1 MKWTSEQEQA
11 IMEKGSNILVAAA
24 AGSGK
29 TAVLVERIINKIIK
43 DHIDIDKILVVTF
56 TNAAASEMR
65 ERILDAIYKKLDKEP
80 NNEELQRQIFLL
92 NKSSICTIHSFCL
105 DVIHNNFFELDIPS
119 NFRIADTTEIELL
132 KQEVLEDLFEEKYN
146 NNDSDFLKLI
156 ETYTS
161 YSGDEPLKES
171 CLEIYEYIQSSPFPN
186 DWLEEKVE
194 MFAKKENDDFAKSTW
209 GKILINKFAKQIE
222 NEIIMLEN
230 VRMKLQRESNLD
242 KFIKVI
248 RKDIDMLEEIRI
260 ATKKSWNDAYNVA
273 MKLEFDKWPVD
284 RKIVSDT
291 KEQAKKIRDIMK
303 KNIKKIIDEMF
314 SYNSEEAYESIYE
327 MYEILKIM
335 KNLIIDFKN
344 KFSKSKKER
353 NIIDFNDI
361 EHMALEILVK
371 KDGKQ
376 IIPTEVCKKYQEKFE
391 EIAIDEYQDSNLV
404 QEYILNSISRNNNI
418 FMVGD
423 VKQSIY
429 RFRQARPELFLE
441 KYNKYKQKNEKEESE
456 NLKVKLFKN
465 FRSRK
470 TILDITN
477 LIFENIM
484 SKEFGDIDY
493 NEQEYLNYGANY
505 AEGKEEPKT
514 QIYMLD
520 MQDGDELEE
529 ESEDKFIE
537 KEEIEAKFVAKK
549 IREIVDSKELVWD
562 KKQNK
567 YREVM
572 YKDIVVLLRS
582 TSVLAPIYEKEIMSL
597 NIPVFSDTSSQYLDS
612 IEISTIMSLLK
623 IIDNPM
629 QDIPLVTVLRSPI
642 FNFSDN
648 ELVEIRLC
656 DEKSQFYVALRKSL
670 VQVND
675 RLKSKIEDFLNKIEE
690 FKQYEKEKP
699 LNEFIWKIYIETG
712 YYDYVTLMQ
721 NGKQR
726 RENLKLLF
734 EKAKQ
739 YEKASFK
746 GLFHFIN
753 FIERMKLGSQDMGAA
768 KIIGENE
775 DVVRIMSI
783 HKSKGLEF
791 PIVFLSSTGKKFNLR
806 DLNGKIL
813 LHQDLGIGPEYINY
827 ERKISYSTMAKEA
840 IKLISKRESLSEEMR
855 VLYVALTRAKEK
867 LIITGISNNA
877 KKDIERKKELLNIYG
892 NEIQISLLEDCKNY
906 LDWIMYVQLKENPV
920 ELIDFYIQNVSDID
934 IEEKEEENQDK
945 LKEIEYR
952 MNGKWSKEI
961 AEKLEWKY
969 TRKGLT
975 NIPTKMSVTQ
985 IKRINERKE
994 EKEKIDT
1001 VPNFMKEEIEITSA
1015 RKGTLM
1021 HLCIQKMDENKEY
1034 SITDIK
1040 EFIRDLEERYII
1052 TKKEAMSIPIKKLYE
1067 YTKTKLW
1074 KELKEAKQIKKEE
1087 PFYIEIPANEIME
1100 TEDNEKILVQ
1110 GIIDLYYI
1118 NKNDELI
1125 LVDYKTDYV
1134 KSKEELVNKY
1144 RTQINLYAKALE
1156 KALGKKIA
1164 KKEIFSIYLEE
1175 EIEIEQI
1182 GKT

>member
-934 IEEKEEENQDK
+934 IEEKEENQDK

-985 IKRINERKE
+985 IKQINERKE

>member
-456 NLKVKLFKN
+456 NLKIKLFKN

-656 DEKSQFYVALRKSL
+656 DKKSQFYVALRKSL

-934 IEEKEEENQDK
+934 IEEKEENQDK

-985 IKRINERKE
+985 IKQINERKE

-1052 TKKEAMSIPIKKLYE
+1052 TKKEAMNIPIKKLYE

-1134 KSKEELVNKY
+1134 KRKEELVNKY

>member
-429 RFRQARPELFLE
+429 KFRQARPELFLE

-456 NLKVKLFKN
+456 NLKIKLFKN

-656 DEKSQFYVALRKSL
+656 DKKSQFYVALRKSL

>member
-456 NLKVKLFKN
+456 NLKIKLFKN

-656 DEKSQFYVALRKSL
+656 DKKSQFYVALRKSL

>member
-65 ERILDAIYKKLDKEP
+65 ERILNAIYKKLDKEP

-230 VRMKLQRESNLD
+230 IRMKLQRESNLD

-456 NLKVKLFKN
+456 NLKIKLFKN

-629 QDIPLVTVLRSPI
+629 QDIPLVNVLRSPI

-656 DEKSQFYVALRKSL
+656 DKKSQFYVALRKSL

>member
-456 NLKVKLFKN
+456 NLKIKLFKN

-656 DEKSQFYVALRKSL
+656 DKKSQFYVALRKSL

-1052 TKKEAMSIPIKKLYE
+1052 TKKEAMNIPIKKLYE

-1118 NKNDELI
+1118 NKNDELT

>member
-1 MKWTSEQEQA
+1 
-11 IMEKGSNILVAAA
+11 
-24 AGSGK
+24 
-29 TAVLVERIINKIIK
+29 
-43 DHIDIDKILVVTF
+43 
-56 TNAAASEMR
+56 
-65 ERILDAIYKKLDKEP
+65 
-80 NNEELQRQIFLL
+80 
-92 NKSSICTIHSFCL
+92 
-105 DVIHNNFFELDIPS
+105 
-119 NFRIADTTEIELL
+119 
-132 KQEVLEDLFEEKYN
+132 
-146 NNDSDFLKLI
+146 
-156 ETYTS
+156 
-161 YSGDEPLKES
+161 
-171 CLEIYEYIQSSPFPN
+171 
-186 DWLEEKVE
+186 
-194 MFAKKENDDFAKSTW
+194 
-209 GKILINKFAKQIE
+209 
-222 NEIIMLEN
+222 
-230 VRMKLQRESNLD
+230 
-242 KFIKVI
+242 
-248 RKDIDMLEEIRI
+248 
-260 ATKKSWNDAYNVA
+260 
-273 MKLEFDKWPVD
+273 
-284 RKIVSDT
+284 
-291 KEQAKKIRDIMK
+291 
-303 KNIKKIIDEMF
+303 
-314 SYNSEEAYESIYE
+314 
-327 MYEILKIM
+327 
-335 KNLIIDFKN
+335 
-344 KFSKSKKER
+344 
-353 NIIDFNDI
+353 
-361 EHMALEILVK
+361 
-371 KDGKQ
+371 
-376 IIPTEVCKKYQEKFE
+376 
-391 EIAIDEYQDSNLV
+391 
-404 QEYILNSISRNNNI
+404 
-418 FMVGD
+418 
-423 VKQSIY
+423 
-429 RFRQARPELFLE
+429 
-441 KYNKYKQKNEKEESE
+441 
-456 NLKVKLFKN
+456 
-465 FRSRK
+465 
-470 TILDITN
+470 
-477 LIFENIM
+477 M

-514 QIYMLD
+514 KIYMLD

-656 DEKSQFYVALRKSL
+656 DKKSQFYVALRKSL

-1100 TEDNEKILVQ
+1100 IEDNEKILVQ

>member
-456 NLKVKLFKN
+456 NLKIKLFKN

-656 DEKSQFYVALRKSL
+656 DKKSQFYVALRKSL

-1110 GIIDLYYI
+1110 GII
-1118 NKNDELI
+1118 
-1125 LVDYKTDYV
+1125 
-1134 KSKEELVNKY
+1134 
-1144 RTQINLYAKALE
+1144 NLYAKALE

>member
-456 NLKVKLFKN
+456 NLKIKLFKN

-514 QIYMLD
+514 KIYMLD

-656 DEKSQFYVALRKSL
+656 DKKSQFYVALRKSL

-1100 TEDNEKILVQ
+1100 IEDNEKILVQ

>member
-456 NLKVKLFKN
+456 NLKIKLFKN

-656 DEKSQFYVALRKSL
+656 DKKSQFYVALRKSL

-945 LKEIEYR
+945 LKKKKNR
-952 MNGKWSKEI
+952 MN
-961 AEKLEWKY
+961 
-969 TRKGLT
+969 RK
-975 NIPTKMSVTQ
+975 
-985 IKRINERKE
+985 
-994 EKEKIDT
+994 
-1001 VPNFMKEEIEITSA
+1001 
-1015 RKGTLM
+1015 
-1021 HLCIQKMDENKEY
+1021 
-1034 SITDIK
+1034 
-1040 EFIRDLEERYII
+1040 
-1052 TKKEAMSIPIKKLYE
+1052 
-1067 YTKTKLW
+1067 
-1074 KELKEAKQIKKEE
+1074 
-1087 PFYIEIPANEIME
+1087 
-1100 TEDNEKILVQ
+1100 
-1110 GIIDLYYI
+1110 
-1118 NKNDELI
+1118 
-1125 LVDYKTDYV
+1125 
-1134 KSKEELVNKY
+1134 
-1144 RTQINLYAKALE
+1144 
-1156 KALGKKIA
+1156 
-1164 KKEIFSIYLEE
+1164 
-1175 EIEIEQI
+1175 
-1182 GKT
+1182 

>member
-456 NLKVKLFKN
+456 NLKIKLFKN

-656 DEKSQFYVALRKSL
+656 DKKSQFYVALRKSL

-1052 TKKEAMSIPIKKLYE
+1052 TKKEAMNIPIKKLYE

>member
-456 NLKVKLFKN
+456 NLKIKLFKN

-656 DEKSQFYVALRKSL
+656 DKKSQFYVALRKSL

-985 IKRINERKE
+985 IKQINERKE

-1052 TKKEAMSIPIKKLYE
+1052 TKKEAMNIPIKKLYE

>member
-456 NLKVKLFKN
+456 NLKIKLFKN

-656 DEKSQFYVALRKSL
+656 DKKSQFYVALRKSL

-985 IKRINERKE
+985 IKQINERKE

-1134 KSKEELVNKY
+1134 KRKEELVNKY

>member
-456 NLKVKLFKN
+456 NLKIKLFKN

-656 DEKSQFYVALRKSL
+656 DKKSQFYVALRKSL

-934 IEEKEEENQDK
+934 IEEKEENQDK

-1052 TKKEAMSIPIKKLYE
+1052 TKKEAMNIPIKKLYE

>member
-456 NLKVKLFKN
+456 NLKIKLFKN

-629 QDIPLVTVLRSPI
+629 QDIPLVNVLRSPI

-656 DEKSQFYVALRKSL
+656 DKKSQFYVALRKSL

-985 IKRINERKE
+985 IKQINERKE

-1052 TKKEAMSIPIKKLYE
+1052 TKKEAMNIPIKKLYE

>member
-1 MKWTSEQEQA
+1 
-11 IMEKGSNILVAAA
+11 
-24 AGSGK
+24 
-29 TAVLVERIINKIIK
+29 
-43 DHIDIDKILVVTF
+43 
-56 TNAAASEMR
+56 
-65 ERILDAIYKKLDKEP
+65 
-80 NNEELQRQIFLL
+80 
-92 NKSSICTIHSFCL
+92 
-105 DVIHNNFFELDIPS
+105 
-119 NFRIADTTEIELL
+119 
-132 KQEVLEDLFEEKYN
+132 
-146 NNDSDFLKLI
+146 
-156 ETYTS
+156 
-161 YSGDEPLKES
+161 
-171 CLEIYEYIQSSPFPN
+171 
-186 DWLEEKVE
+186 
-194 MFAKKENDDFAKSTW
+194 
-209 GKILINKFAKQIE
+209 
-222 NEIIMLEN
+222 
-230 VRMKLQRESNLD
+230 
-242 KFIKVI
+242 
-248 RKDIDMLEEIRI
+248 
-260 ATKKSWNDAYNVA
+260 
-273 MKLEFDKWPVD
+273 
-284 RKIVSDT
+284 
-291 KEQAKKIRDIMK
+291 
-303 KNIKKIIDEMF
+303 
-314 SYNSEEAYESIYE
+314 
-327 MYEILKIM
+327 
-335 KNLIIDFKN
+335 
-344 KFSKSKKER
+344 
-353 NIIDFNDI
+353 
-361 EHMALEILVK
+361 
-371 KDGKQ
+371 
-376 IIPTEVCKKYQEKFE
+376 
-391 EIAIDEYQDSNLV
+391 
-404 QEYILNSISRNNNI
+404 
-418 FMVGD
+418 
-423 VKQSIY
+423 
-429 RFRQARPELFLE
+429 
-441 KYNKYKQKNEKEESE
+441 
-456 NLKVKLFKN
+456 
-465 FRSRK
+465 
-470 TILDITN
+470 
-477 LIFENIM
+477 M

-656 DEKSQFYVALRKSL
+656 DKKSQFYVALRKSL

-934 IEEKEEENQDK
+934 IEEKEENQDK

-985 IKRINERKE
+985 IKQINERKE

-1134 KSKEELVNKY
+1134 KRKEELVNKY

>member
-429 RFRQARPELFLE
+429 RIRQARPELFLE

-456 NLKVKLFKN
+456 NLKIKLFKN

-477 LIFENIM
+477 LIFENVM

-656 DEKSQFYVALRKSL
+656 DKKSQFYVALRKSL

-934 IEEKEEENQDK
+934 IEEKEENQDK

-985 IKRINERKE
+985 IKQINERKE

-1052 TKKEAMSIPIKKLYE
+1052 TKKEAMNIPIKKLYE

>member
-222 NEIIMLEN
+222 NKIIMLEN

-456 NLKVKLFKN
+456 NLKIKLFKN

-656 DEKSQFYVALRKSL
+656 DKKSQFYVALRKSL

-985 IKRINERKE
+985 IKQINERKE

>member
-456 NLKVKLFKN
+456 NLKIKLFKN

-656 DEKSQFYVALRKSL
+656 DKKSQFYVALRKSL

-952 MNGKWSKEI
+952 MNRKWSKEI

>member
-456 NLKVKLFKN
+456 NLKIKLFKN

-656 DEKSQFYVALRKSL
+656 DKKSQFYVALRKSL

-934 IEEKEEENQDK
+934 IEEKEENQDK

-985 IKRINERKE
+985 IKQINERKE

-1134 KSKEELVNKY
+1134 KRKEELVNKY

>member
-456 NLKVKLFKN
+456 NLKIKLFKN

-514 QIYMLD
+514 KIYMLD

-656 DEKSQFYVALRKSL
+656 DKKSQFYVALRKSL

-985 IKRINERKE
+985 IKQINERKE

-1100 TEDNEKILVQ
+1100 IEDNEKILVQ

>member
-456 NLKVKLFKN
+456 NLKIKLFKN

-656 DEKSQFYVALRKSL
+656 DKKSQFYVALRKSL

-1100 TEDNEKILVQ
+1100 IEDNEKILVQ

>member
-429 RFRQARPELFLE
+429 KFRQARPELFLE
-441 KYNKYKQKNEKEESE
+441 KYNKYKQKNEKEEIE
-456 NLKVKLFKN
+456 NLKIKLFKN

-656 DEKSQFYVALRKSL
+656 DKKSQFYVALRKSL

-806 DLNGKIL
+806 DLKKKLL
-813 LHQDLGIGPEYINY
+813 LHHDLGIGPESINY

-1052 TKKEAMSIPIKKLYE
+1052 TKKEAMNIPIKKLYE

>member
-456 NLKVKLFKN
+456 NLKIKLFKN

-656 DEKSQFYVALRKSL
+656 DKKSQFYVALRKSL

-934 IEEKEEENQDK
+934 IEEKEENQDK

-985 IKRINERKE
+985 IKQINERKE